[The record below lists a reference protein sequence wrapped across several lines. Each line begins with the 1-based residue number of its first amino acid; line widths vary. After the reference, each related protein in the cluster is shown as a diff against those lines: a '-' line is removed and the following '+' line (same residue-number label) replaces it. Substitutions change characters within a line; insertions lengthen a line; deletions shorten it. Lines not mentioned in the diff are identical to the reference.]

1 MKKTLIVI
9 DDHSIVRNGIK
20 MWIESNSE
28 WKVIAMTSDEDD
40 TKSFFENCPND
51 KLPEVAILDIQ
62 LKDKMSF
69 ELMNFL
75 HTNYPSVKIVVYSM
89 FDTSGYILMAKD
101 NGATAYISKAE
112 SENELLDC
120 LEKVHENTESIKIE
134 SLPKIERIDQAMGL
148 LTKQEKRVL
157 KLLLIEKSNEE
168 ISKELEIKLHST
180 ENYVNRIYEKLA
192 VSNREEI
199 MKKYK

>member
-40 TKSFFENCPND
+40 TKSFFENCPSD

-101 NGATAYISKAE
+101 NGATAYVSKAE